1 VWIVDDGKPGLRE
14 RKKQRTRAAISD
26 AAIALF
32 LEHGFAGVSVAQVAE
47 AAEVSKRTLFAY
59 FPTKEDLVVHRLA
72 DHETELA
79 RVVRA
84 REAGTDPLSAVREHF
99 LRGLRERDPIS
110 GLNDHPQVL
119 RLTRMILDSPSL
131 VARME
136 GFKTGAERAL
146 AQALR
151 ETADTPELTAR
162 LAAVQ
167 IVAVQWALA
176 QDNARRMADG
186 EPADARY
193 AGAVADAEHAFA
205 LLAHGLGTG
214 LENVP
219 RTGLW
224 NGSGAGLERRPV
236 SGQDA

>member
-1 VWIVDDGKPGLRE
+1 MCVVDGTPGLRE

-26 AAIALF
+26 AAITLF
-32 LEHGFAGVSVAQVAE
+32 LEHGFNQVSVAQVAE

-72 DHETELA
+72 DHEAEAA
-79 RVVRA
+79 RVVRSRPPGA
-84 REAGTDPLSAVREHF
+84 TPLAALREHF
-99 LRGLRERDPIS
+99 LTGLRERDPIT

-119 RLTRMILDSPSL
+119 RLTRMILDAPAL

-136 GFKTGAERAL
+136 GFKAGAERAL
-146 AQALR
+146 AEALR

-176 QDNARRMADG
+176 QDNAARLAHG
-186 EPADARY
+186 ESADARS
-193 AGAVADAEHAFA
+193 ATATADAEHAFA
-205 LLAHGLGTG
+205 LLENGLRHLT
-214 LENVP
+214 P
-219 RTGLW
+219 
-224 NGSGAGLERRPV
+224 
-236 SGQDA
+236 GQ

>member
-1 VWIVDDGKPGLRE
+1 MHEGKPGLRE
-14 RKKQRTRAAISD
+14 RKKQKTRAAISD

-32 LEHGFAGVSVAQVAE
+32 LEHGFHQVSVAQVAE

-84 REAGTDPLSAVREHF
+84 REPGTGPLAAVRAHF
-99 LRGLRERDPIS
+99 LRGLRERDPIT
-110 GLNDHPQVL
+110 GLNDHPQVV
-119 RLTRMILDSPSL
+119 RLTRMIFDSPAL

-136 GFKTGAERAL
+136 GFKAGAERAL
-146 AQALR
+146 ALALR

-176 QDNARRMADG
+176 QDNARRLADG
-186 EPADARY
+186 QPADARH

-205 LLAHGLGTG
+205 LLENGLGH
-214 LENVP
+214 LP
-219 RTGLW
+219 ARH
-224 NGSGAGLERRPV
+224 
-236 SGQDA
+236 